1 MLWSLGARASAE
13 PRQRPEVVLRAARRP
28 SGSGKRLA
36 DRNRAPEDESPM
48 RNDRRGTQPERCLGR
63 SLPFGVPSCNTKV
76 PRAKPRVLVGL
87 QFKRPGGW
95 PGRSCARHTTNRRDV
110 GRSLLGQAARQG
122 VRGRR
127 RLPASG
133 RPAGGGPCGPSRILR
148 RCCRRDQARTRSRC
162 ADSGRVRRL
171 RPPRGCEVRP
181 RHRRSSAGSG
191 CR

>member
-48 RNDRRGTQPERCLGR
+48 HDDGRGTQPERHLRR
-63 SLPFGVPSCNTKV
+63 SLPFGAPSCNTKL
-76 PRAKPRVLVGL
+76 PRAEPRGLVGL
-87 QFKRPGGW
+87 QHERPGGW
-95 PGRSCARHTTNRRDV
+95 PGRLCARHTTIRRDV
-110 GRSLLGQAARQG
+110 GRSLRAQAARQG
-122 VRGRR
+122 VTGRR

-133 RPAGGGPCGPSRILR
+133 RSAGGGPWDPSPPRPS
-148 RCCRRDQARTRSRC
+148 CRRDRARKRSRC

-181 RHRRSSAGSG
+181 RHRRFSAGSG